1 MINMKLHSKTASTK
15 PSLMK
20 RFLAPLLVIAV
31 VAGSIVFYMKRSVNI
46 VEEPV
51 SAKAAETFAYLSDIE
66 FRIPMF
72 IIPVNYTTDGN
83 YTGFELKATTN
94 RWDTRYDEVIDM
106 QYYAQSDAL
115 SVLPV
120 RPRGEP
126 LRGITTD
133 GMLLYVCMNPNNSEF
148 SQTRSTTPITSTTV
162 CSNKLTSVTVLIDT
176 SCLRRYP
183 EDESDPSSIWMKN
196 TNAELQWIYARKG
209 PSGYESQNGCI
220 LWRPIEPVRWF
231 KELPG
236 WAYSKAVTN
245 DIPE

>member
-1 MINMKLHSKTASTK
+1 MKLKSDKVESASAKT
-15 PSLMK
+15 SLMK
-20 RFLAPLLVIAV
+20 GLFVAAAIV
-31 VAGSIVFYMKRSVNI
+31 VGVSVLCMKRPVDP
-46 VEEPV
+46 VEQSMEV
-51 SAKAAETFAYLSDIE
+51 KATETVAYLSDLE
-66 FRIPMF
+66 LRVPMF
-72 IIPVNYTTDGN
+72 VIPVNYTTDGN

-94 RWDTRYDEVIDM
+94 RWDTRQDEAVDM

-115 SVLPV
+115 SVVPV

-133 GMLLYVCMNPNNSEF
+133 AMRLYACMNPNNSEF
-148 SQTRSTTPITSTTV
+148 SQIRSTTPIASTST

-176 SCLRRYP
+176 TCLRRYP
-183 EDESDPSSIWMKN
+183 EDGSEQDGVWMKN

-231 KELPG
+231 RELPG

-245 DIPE
+245 DIPQ